1 MEQNNKNQ
9 MNQTAENQAL
19 SPSQQQYKPHPLV
32 SVLPL
37 AVLIALIVLVVKLFP
52 DDALAGAS
60 QVALLFATAD
70 CVAFS
75 MSSY

>member
-1 MEQNNKNQ
+1 

-19 SPSQQQYKPHPLV
+19 SPSQQQQQYKPHPLV

-60 QVALLFATAD
+60 QVALI
-70 CVAFS
+70 
-75 MSSY
+75 